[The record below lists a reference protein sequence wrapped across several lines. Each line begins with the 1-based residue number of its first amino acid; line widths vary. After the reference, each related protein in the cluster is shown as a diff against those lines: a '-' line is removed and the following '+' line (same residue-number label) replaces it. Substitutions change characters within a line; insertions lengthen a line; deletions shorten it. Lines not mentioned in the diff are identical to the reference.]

1 MVYNSFLFIWLF
13 PIIFMVG
20 NNLTVPYRKYFFL
33 LASYGIYIYYNKWM
47 TLTLIAVSLISY
59 FFAKY
64 LDRNQ
69 NKYLEKNQEKELEK
83 DQEKNLGKNLRKDQ
97 EKDLEKDLRKNQ
109 EKDLEKNLRKY
120 QENNQRKDPDKK
132 NCGKETICGKGT
144 ICAGVIATILPL
156 VVFKYGHFISENLSF
171 IKENLSSFTDSFG
184 LTSGSLGLMSNLDE
198 NHFSIIAPLGIS
210 FFTFQ
215 ALSYVFDVYR
225 KKYPAEQNL
234 SNFLTYM
241 AFFPS
246 MIAGPINRY
255 DQLMPQLNTIQGFNR
270 PLAEKGLKMI
280 LWGMFLKVVIADRL
294 QLYIDPVFDGFL
306 QESGSALLMAA
317 ILYSIQLYTDFAG
330 YSLMAIGAAAT
341 LGYNLKQNF
350 HNPYFSIGITD
361 FWHRWH
367 ITLAH
372 WLRDYIYIP
381 LGGSHCSKRRNYA
394 NILITF
400 TVSGIWHGANWTFIV
415 WGLLH
420 GLFQVIE
427 KMLGLQK
434 KKESKLSSTDIESSS
449 IKLRN
454 FSMKD
459 RSILLA
465 RIVLTFFLITFLWIF
480 FRMNTIEDAWIVIE
494 KIFTSQDM
502 NFGICEKFIY
512 VFIAIVFIK
521 DLIDEIRP
529 SCNPFYHPKTWVR
542 WATYLF
548 IFTSILLFGVFDAG
562 QFIYARF

>member
-20 NNLTVPYRKYFFL
+20 NNLIVPYRKYFFL

-64 LDRNQ
+64 LERNLEMNQ
-69 NKYLEKNQEKELEK
+69 RKDQKKDLEKGQEKDLER
-83 DQEKNLGKNLRKDQ
+83 NLRKDQ
-97 EKDLEKDLRKNQ
+97 EKNQ
-109 EKDLEKNLRKY
+109 EKDLKKD
-120 QENNQRKDPDKK
+120 QRKDPDKK

-156 VVFKYGHFISENLSF
+156 VIFKYGHFISENLS
-171 IKENLSSFTDSFG
+171 SFTDRFG
-184 LTSGSLGLMSNLDE
+184 LTSGSLGLMSNPDE

-234 SNFLTYM
+234 SNYLTYM

-255 DQLMPQLNTIQGFNR
+255 DQLMPQLNTVQGFNH

-306 QESGSALLMAA
+306 QESGSSLLMAA

-381 LGGSHCSKRRNYA
+381 LGGSRCSKRRNYA

-449 IKLRN
+449 IKQRN

-465 RIVLTFFLITFLWIF
+465 RIILTFFLITFLWIF

-502 NFGICEKFIY
+502 HFGICEKFIY

-529 SCNPFYHPKTWVR
+529 SCNPFYHSKTWVR

-548 IFTSILLFGVFDAG
+548 IFTNILLFGVFDAG

>member
-20 NNLTVPYRKYFFL
+20 NNLIVPYRKYFFL

-64 LDRNQ
+64 LERN
-69 NKYLEKNQEKELEK
+69 LEMNQ
-83 DQEKNLGKNLRKDQ
+83 RKDQ
-97 EKDLEKDLRKNQ
+97 KKDLEKGQ
-109 EKDLEKNLRKY
+109 EKDLEKNLRKD
-120 QENNQRKDPDKK
+120 QEKNQEKDLKKDLRKDPDKK

-156 VVFKYGHFISENLSF
+156 VIFKYGHFISENLS
-171 IKENLSSFTDSFG
+171 SFTDRFG
-184 LTSGSLGLMSNLDE
+184 LTSGSLGLMSNPDE

-234 SNFLTYM
+234 SNYLTYM

-255 DQLMPQLNTIQGFNR
+255 DQLMPQLNTVQGFNR

-306 QESGSALLMAA
+306 QESGSSLLMAA

-381 LGGSHCSKRRNYA
+381 LGGSRCSKRRNYA

-449 IKLRN
+449 IKQRN

-465 RIVLTFFLITFLWIF
+465 RIILTFFLITFLWIF

-502 NFGICEKFIY
+502 HFGICEKFIY

-529 SCNPFYHPKTWVR
+529 SCNPFYHSKTWVR

-548 IFTSILLFGVFDAG
+548 VFTSILLFGVFDAG

>member
-20 NNLTVPYRKYFFL
+20 NNLIVPYRKYFLL

-64 LDRNQ
+64 LERN
-69 NKYLEKNQEKELEK
+69 LEMNQ
-83 DQEKNLGKNLRKDQ
+83 RKDQ
-97 EKDLEKDLRKNQ
+97 KKDLEKGQ
-109 EKDLEKNLRKY
+109 EKDLEKNLRKD
-120 QENNQRKDPDKK
+120 QEKNQEKDLKKDLRKDPDKK
-132 NCGKETICGKGT
+132 NCGKGT

-156 VVFKYGHFISENLSF
+156 VIFKYGHFISENLS
-171 IKENLSSFTDSFG
+171 SFTDRFG
-184 LTSGSLGLMSNLDE
+184 LTSGSLGLMSNPDE
-198 NHFSIIAPLGIS
+198 SHFSIIAPLGIS

-234 SNFLTYM
+234 SNYLTYM

-255 DQLMPQLNTIQGFNR
+255 DQLMPQLNTVQGFNR
-270 PLAEKGLKMI
+270 PLAEKGLKKI

-306 QESGSALLMAA
+306 QESGSSLLMAA

-381 LGGSHCSKRRNYA
+381 LGGSRCSKRRNYA

-449 IKLRN
+449 IKQRN

-465 RIVLTFFLITFLWIF
+465 RIILTFFLITFLWIF

-502 NFGICEKFIY
+502 HFGICEKFIY

-529 SCNPFYHPKTWVR
+529 SCNPFYHSKTWVR

-548 IFTSILLFGVFDAG
+548 VFTSILLFGVFDAG

>member
-20 NNLTVPYRKYFFL
+20 NNLIVPYRKYFFL

-64 LDRNQ
+64 LERN
-69 NKYLEKNQEKELEK
+69 LEMNQ
-83 DQEKNLGKNLRKDQ
+83 RKDQ
-97 EKDLEKDLRKNQ
+97 KKDLEKGQ
-109 EKDLEKNLRKY
+109 EKDLEKNLRKD
-120 QENNQRKDPDKK
+120 QEKNQEKDLKKDLRKDPDKK

-156 VVFKYGHFISENLSF
+156 VIFKYGHFISENLSF
-171 IKENLSSFTDSFG
+171 FTDRFG
-184 LTSGSLGLMSNLDE
+184 LTSGSLGLMSNPDE

-234 SNFLTYM
+234 SNYLTYM

-255 DQLMPQLNTIQGFNR
+255 DQLMPQLNTVQGFNR
-270 PLAEKGLKMI
+270 PLAEKGLKII

-306 QESGSALLMAA
+306 QESGSSLLMAA

-381 LGGSHCSKRRNYA
+381 LGGSRCSKRRNYA

-434 KKESKLSSTDIESSS
+434 KKESKLSSTDIEASS
-449 IKLRN
+449 IKQRN

-465 RIVLTFFLITFLWIF
+465 RIILTFFLITFLWIF

-502 NFGICEKFIY
+502 HFGICEKFIY
-512 VFIAIVFIK
+512 VFIVIVFIK

-529 SCNPFYHPKTWVR
+529 SCNPFYHSKTWVR

-548 IFTSILLFGVFDAG
+548 VFTSILLFGVFDAG

>member
-33 LASYGIYIYYNKWM
+33 IVSYGIYIYYNKWM

-64 LDRNQ
+64 LERN
-69 NKYLEKNQEKELEK
+69 LEMNQ
-83 DQEKNLGKNLRKDQ
+83 RKDQ
-97 EKDLEKDLRKNQ
+97 KKDLEKGQ
-109 EKDLEKNLRKY
+109 EKDLEKNLRKD
-120 QENNQRKDPDKK
+120 QEKNQEKDLKKDLRKDPDKK

-156 VVFKYGHFISENLSF
+156 VIFKYGHFISENLS
-171 IKENLSSFTDSFG
+171 SFTDRFG
-184 LTSGSLGLMSNLDE
+184 LTSGSLGLMSNPDE

-234 SNFLTYM
+234 SNYLTYM

-255 DQLMPQLNTIQGFNR
+255 DQLMPQLNTVQGFNR

-306 QESGSALLMAA
+306 QESGSSLLMAA

-381 LGGSHCSKRRNYA
+381 LGGSRCSKRRNYA

-449 IKLRN
+449 IKQRN

-465 RIVLTFFLITFLWIF
+465 RIILTFFLITFLWIF

-502 NFGICEKFIY
+502 HFGICEKFIY

-529 SCNPFYHPKTWVR
+529 SCNPFYHSKTWVR

>member
-20 NNLTVPYRKYFFL
+20 NNLIVPYRKYFFL

-64 LDRNQ
+64 LERN
-69 NKYLEKNQEKELEK
+69 LEMNQ
-83 DQEKNLGKNLRKDQ
+83 RKDQ
-97 EKDLEKDLRKNQ
+97 KKDLEKGQ
-109 EKDLEKNLRKY
+109 EKDLEKNLRKD
-120 QENNQRKDPDKK
+120 QEKNQEKDLKKDLRKDPDKK

-156 VVFKYGHFISENLSF
+156 VIFKYGHFISENLS
-171 IKENLSSFTDSFG
+171 SFTDRFG
-184 LTSGSLGLMSNLDE
+184 LTSGSLGLMSNPDE

-234 SNFLTYM
+234 SNYLTYM

-255 DQLMPQLNTIQGFNR
+255 DQLMPQLNTVQGFNR
-270 PLAEKGLKMI
+270 PLAEKGLKII

-306 QESGSALLMAA
+306 QESGSSLLMAA

-350 HNPYFSIGITD
+350 RNPYFSIGITD

-381 LGGSHCSKRRNYA
+381 LGGSRCSKRRNYA

-400 TVSGIWHGANWTFIV
+400 AVSGIWHGANWTFIV

-420 GLFQVIE
+420 GLFQIIE

-449 IKLRN
+449 IKQRN

-465 RIVLTFFLITFLWIF
+465 RIILTFFLITFLWIF

-502 NFGICEKFIY
+502 HFGICEKFIY

-529 SCNPFYHPKTWVR
+529 SCNPFYHSKTWVR

-548 IFTSILLFGVFDAG
+548 VFTSILLFGVFDAG

>member
-20 NNLTVPYRKYFFL
+20 NNLIVPYRKYFFL

-64 LDRNQ
+64 LERN
-69 NKYLEKNQEKELEK
+69 LEMNQ
-83 DQEKNLGKNLRKDQ
+83 RKDQ
-97 EKDLEKDLRKNQ
+97 KKDLEKGQ
-109 EKDLEKNLRKY
+109 EKDLEKNLRKD
-120 QENNQRKDPDKK
+120 QEKNQEKDLKKDLRKDPDKK

-156 VVFKYGHFISENLSF
+156 VIFKYGHFISENLS
-171 IKENLSSFTDSFG
+171 SFTDRFD
-184 LTSGSLGLMSNLDE
+184 LTSGSLGLMSNPDE

-225 KKYPAEQNL
+225 KKYPAEQKLPNY
-234 SNFLTYM
+234 LTYM

-255 DQLMPQLNTIQGFNR
+255 DQLMPQLNTVQGFNR

-306 QESGSALLMAA
+306 QESGSSLLLAA

-381 LGGSHCSKRRNYA
+381 LGGSHCSKKRNYA

-449 IKLRN
+449 IKQRN
-454 FSMKD
+454 FSIKD

-502 NFGICEKFIY
+502 HFGICEKFIY

-529 SCNPFYHPKTWVR
+529 SCNPFYHSKTWVR

-548 IFTSILLFGVFDAG
+548 VFTSILLFGVFDAG

>member
-20 NNLTVPYRKYFFL
+20 NNLIVPYRKYFFL

-64 LDRNQ
+64 LERN
-69 NKYLEKNQEKELEK
+69 LEMNQ
-83 DQEKNLGKNLRKDQ
+83 RKDQ
-97 EKDLEKDLRKNQ
+97 KKDLEKGQ
-109 EKDLEKNLRKY
+109 EKDLEKNLRKD
-120 QENNQRKDPDKK
+120 QEKNQEKDLKKDLRKDPDKK

-156 VVFKYGHFISENLSF
+156 VIFKYGHFISENLS
-171 IKENLSSFTDSFG
+171 SFTDRFG
-184 LTSGSLGLMSNLDE
+184 LTSGSLDLMSNPDE

-234 SNFLTYM
+234 SNYLTYM

-255 DQLMPQLNTIQGFNR
+255 DQLMPQLNTVQGFNR

-306 QESGSALLMAA
+306 QESGSSLLMAA

-381 LGGSHCSKRRNYA
+381 LGGSRCSKRRNYA

-449 IKLRN
+449 IKQRN

-465 RIVLTFFLITFLWIF
+465 RIILTFFLITFLWIF

-502 NFGICEKFIY
+502 HFGICEKFIY

-529 SCNPFYHPKTWVR
+529 SCNPFYHSKTWVR

>member
-20 NNLTVPYRKYFFL
+20 NNLIVPYRKYFLL
-33 LASYGIYIYYNKWM
+33 LASYGIYVYYNKWM

-64 LDRNQ
+64 LERN
-69 NKYLEKNQEKELEK
+69 LEMNQ
-83 DQEKNLGKNLRKDQ
+83 RKDQ
-97 EKDLEKDLRKNQ
+97 KKDLEKGQ
-109 EKDLEKNLRKY
+109 EKDLEKNLRKD
-120 QENNQRKDPDKK
+120 QEKNQEKDLKKDLRKDPDKK

-156 VVFKYGHFISENLSF
+156 VIFKYGHFISENLS
-171 IKENLSSFTDSFG
+171 SFTDRFG
-184 LTSGSLGLMSNLDE
+184 LTSGSLGLMSNPDE
-198 NHFSIIAPLGIS
+198 SHFSIIAPLGIS

-234 SNFLTYM
+234 SNYLTYM

-255 DQLMPQLNTIQGFNR
+255 DQLMPQLNTVQGFNR
-270 PLAEKGLKMI
+270 PLAEKGLKKI

-306 QESGSALLMAA
+306 QESGSSLLMAA

-381 LGGSHCSKRRNYA
+381 LGGSRCSKRRNYA

-449 IKLRN
+449 IKQRN

-465 RIVLTFFLITFLWIF
+465 RIILTFFLITFLWIF

-502 NFGICEKFIY
+502 HFGICEKFIY

-529 SCNPFYHPKTWVR
+529 SCNPFYHSKTWVR

-548 IFTSILLFGVFDAG
+548 VFTSILLFGVFDAG

>member
-33 LASYGIYIYYNKWM
+33 IVSYGIYIYYNKWM

-64 LDRNQ
+64 LDGNQ
-69 NKYLEKNQEKELEK
+69 NKYLEKDLEKELE
-83 DQEKNLGKNLRKDQ
+83 
-97 EKDLEKDLRKNQ
+97 KNQ
-109 EKDLEKNLRKY
+109 EKDLEKNLRKD
-120 QENNQRKDPDKK
+120 QEKNQEKDLKKDLRKDQEKK

-156 VVFKYGHFISENLSF
+156 VVFKYGHFISENLS
-171 IKENLSSFTDSFG
+171 SFTDCFG
-184 LTSGSLGLMSNLDE
+184 LTSGSLGLMSNSDE

-234 SNFLTYM
+234 SNYLTYM

-255 DQLMPQLNTIQGFNR
+255 DQLMPQLNTVQGFNR

-306 QESGSALLMAA
+306 QESGSSLLMAA

-381 LGGSHCSKRRNYA
+381 LGGSRCSKRRNYA

-434 KKESKLSSTDIESSS
+434 KKESKLSSTDIESSAL
-449 IKLRN
+449 KPRY
-454 FSMKD
+454 FSMKN
-459 RSILLA
+459 RSIRLA

-502 NFGICEKFIY
+502 HFGICEKFIY

-529 SCNPFYHPKTWVR
+529 SCNPFYHSKTWVR

>member
-20 NNLTVPYRKYFFL
+20 NNLIVPYRKYFFL
-33 LASYGIYIYYNKWM
+33 IVSYGIYIYYNKWM

-64 LDRNQ
+64 LDGNQ
-69 NKYLEKNQEKELEK
+69 NKYLEKDLEKELE
-83 DQEKNLGKNLRKDQ
+83 
-97 EKDLEKDLRKNQ
+97 KNQ
-109 EKDLEKNLRKY
+109 EKDLEKNLRKD
-120 QENNQRKDPDKK
+120 QEKNQEKDLKKDLRKDQDKK

-156 VVFKYGHFISENLSF
+156 VVFKYGHFISENLS
-171 IKENLSSFTDSFG
+171 SFTDCFG
-184 LTSGSLGLMSNLDE
+184 LTSGSLGLMSNSDE

-234 SNFLTYM
+234 SNYLTYM

-306 QESGSALLMAA
+306 QESGSSLLMAA

-381 LGGSHCSKRRNYA
+381 LGGSRCSKRRNYA

-449 IKLRN
+449 IKQRN

-465 RIVLTFFLITFLWIF
+465 RIILTFFLITFLWIF

-502 NFGICEKFIY
+502 HFGICEKFIY

-529 SCNPFYHPKTWVR
+529 SCNPFYHSKTWVR

-548 IFTSILLFGVFDAG
+548 VFTSILLFGVFDAG

>member
-33 LASYGIYIYYNKWM
+33 IVSYGIYIYYNKWM

-69 NKYLEKNQEKELEK
+69 NKYLEKDLK
-83 DQEKNLGKNLRKDQ
+83 
-97 EKDLEKDLRKNQ
+97 KDLEKDQ
-109 EKDLEKNLRKY
+109 EKDLEKNLRKD
-120 QENNQRKDPDKK
+120 QEKNQEKDLKKDLKKDLRKDQEKK
-132 NCGKETICGKGT
+132 NCGKGT

-156 VVFKYGHFISENLSF
+156 VVFKYGHFISENLS
-171 IKENLSSFTDSFG
+171 SFTDRFG
-184 LTSGSLGLMSNLDE
+184 FISDE

-234 SNFLTYM
+234 SNYLTYM

-255 DQLMPQLNTIQGFNR
+255 DQLMPQLNTVQGFNR

-306 QESGSALLMAA
+306 QESGSSLLMAA

-381 LGGSHCSKRRNYA
+381 LGGSRCSKRRNYA

-434 KKESKLSSTDIESSS
+434 KKESKLSSTDIESSAL
-449 IKLRN
+449 KQRN

-465 RIVLTFFLITFLWIF
+465 IIILTFFLITFLWIF

-502 NFGICEKFIY
+502 HFGICEKFIY

>member
-64 LDRNQ
+64 LKRNQ
-69 NKYLEKNQEKELEK
+69 NKYLEK
-83 DQEKNLGKNLRKDQ
+83 
-97 EKDLEKDLRKNQ
+97 DLK
-109 EKDLEKNLRKY
+109 
-120 QENNQRKDPDKK
+120 KDPDKK
-132 NCGKETICGKGT
+132 ICGKGT

-156 VVFKYGHFISENLSF
+156 VVFKYGHFIS
-171 IKENLSSFTDSFG
+171 
-184 LTSGSLGLMSNLDE
+184 DE

-225 KKYPAEQNL
+225 KKYPAEQKL
-234 SNFLTYM
+234 SNYLTYM

-255 DQLMPQLNTIQGFNR
+255 DQLMPQLNTVQGFNR

-306 QESGSALLMAA
+306 QESGSSLLMAA

-400 TVSGIWHGANWTFIV
+400 AVSGIWHGANWTFIV

-449 IKLRN
+449 IKQRN

-502 NFGICEKFIY
+502 HFGICEKFIY

-529 SCNPFYHPKTWVR
+529 SCNPFYHSKTWVR

>member
-33 LASYGIYIYYNKWM
+33 IVSYGIYIYYNKWM

-59 FFAKY
+59 FFTKY
-64 LDRNQ
+64 LKRNQ
-69 NKYLEKNQEKELEK
+69 NKYLEKNL
-83 DQEKNLGKNLRKDQ
+83 
-97 EKDLEKDLRKNQ
+97 EKDLEKGQEKYLEKNLRKNQ
-109 EKDLEKNLRKY
+109 EKNQEKDLKKSQRKNL
-120 QENNQRKDPDKK
+120 RKDPDKK

-156 VVFKYGHFISENLSF
+156 VVFKYGHFISENLS
-171 IKENLSSFTDSFG
+171 SFTDCFG
-184 LTSGSLGLMSNLDE
+184 LTSGSLGLMGNPDE

-215 ALSYVFDVYR
+215 ALSYVFDVYH

-234 SNFLTYM
+234 SNYLTYM

-255 DQLMPQLNTIQGFNR
+255 GQLMPQLNTVQGFNR

-306 QESGSALLMAA
+306 QESGSSLLLAA

-449 IKLRN
+449 IKQRN

-465 RIVLTFFLITFLWIF
+465 RIILTFFLITFLWIF

-502 NFGICEKFIY
+502 HFGICEKFIY

-529 SCNPFYHPKTWVR
+529 SCNPFYHSKTWVR

-548 IFTSILLFGVFDAG
+548 VFTSILLFGVFDAG

>member
-20 NNLTVPYRKYFFL
+20 NNLIVPYRKYFFL

-64 LDRNQ
+64 LERN
-69 NKYLEKNQEKELEK
+69 LEMNQ
-83 DQEKNLGKNLRKDQ
+83 RKDQ
-97 EKDLEKDLRKNQ
+97 KKDLEKGQ
-109 EKDLEKNLRKY
+109 EKDLEKNLRKD
-120 QENNQRKDPDKK
+120 QEKNQEKDLKKDLRKDPDKK

-156 VVFKYGHFISENLSF
+156 VIFKYGHFISENLS
-171 IKENLSSFTDSFG
+171 SFTDRFG
-184 LTSGSLGLMSNLDE
+184 LTSGSLGLMSNPDE

-234 SNFLTYM
+234 SNYLTYM

-255 DQLMPQLNTIQGFNR
+255 DQLMPQLNTVQGFNR

-280 LWGMFLKVVIADRL
+280 LLGMFLKVVIADRL

-306 QESGSALLMAA
+306 QESGSSLLMAA

-381 LGGSHCSKRRNYA
+381 LGGSRCSKRRNYA

-449 IKLRN
+449 IKQRN

-465 RIVLTFFLITFLWIF
+465 RIILTFFLITFLWIF

-502 NFGICEKFIY
+502 HFGICEKFIY

-529 SCNPFYHPKTWVR
+529 SCNPFYHSKTWVR

-548 IFTSILLFGVFDAG
+548 VFTSILLFGVFDAG

>member
-20 NNLTVPYRKYFFL
+20 NNLIVPYRKYFFL
-33 LASYGIYIYYNKWM
+33 IVSYGIYIYYNKWM

-59 FFAKY
+59 FFTKY
-64 LDRNQ
+64 LKRNQ
-69 NKYLEKNQEKELEK
+69 NKYLEKNL
-83 DQEKNLGKNLRKDQ
+83 
-97 EKDLEKDLRKNQ
+97 EKDLEKDLEKGQEKYLEKNLRKNQEKNQ
-109 EKDLEKNLRKY
+109 EKDLKKSQRKNL
-120 QENNQRKDPDKK
+120 RKDPDKK

-156 VVFKYGHFISENLSF
+156 VVFKYGHFISENLS
-171 IKENLSSFTDSFG
+171 SFTDCFG
-184 LTSGSLGLMSNLDE
+184 LTSGSLGLMDNPDE

-234 SNFLTYM
+234 SNYLTYM

-255 DQLMPQLNTIQGFNR
+255 DQLMPQLNTVQGFNR

-306 QESGSALLMAA
+306 QESGSSLLMAA

-400 TVSGIWHGANWTFIV
+400 AVSGIWHGANWTFIV

-449 IKLRN
+449 IKQRN
-454 FSMKD
+454 FSIKD

-494 KIFTSQDM
+494 KIFTRQDM
-502 NFGICEKFIY
+502 HFGICEKFIY

-521 DLIDEIRP
+521 DLTDEIRP
-529 SCNPFYHPKTWVR
+529 SCNPFYHSKTWVR
-542 WATYLF
+542 WVTYLF

>member
-20 NNLTVPYRKYFFL
+20 NNLIVPYRKYFFL

-64 LDRNQ
+64 LERN
-69 NKYLEKNQEKELEK
+69 LEMNQ
-83 DQEKNLGKNLRKDQ
+83 RKDQ
-97 EKDLEKDLRKNQ
+97 KKDLEKGQ
-109 EKDLEKNLRKY
+109 EKDLEKNLRKD
-120 QENNQRKDPDKK
+120 QEKNQEKDLRKDPDKK

-156 VVFKYGHFISENLSF
+156 VIFKYGHFISENLS
-171 IKENLSSFTDSFG
+171 SFTDRFG
-184 LTSGSLGLMSNLDE
+184 LTSGSLGLMSNSDE

-234 SNFLTYM
+234 SNYLTYM

-306 QESGSALLMAA
+306 QESGSSLLMAA

-381 LGGSHCSKRRNYA
+381 LGGSRCSKRRNYA

-449 IKLRN
+449 IKQRN

-465 RIVLTFFLITFLWIF
+465 RIILTFFLITFLWIF

-502 NFGICEKFIY
+502 HFGICEKFIY

-529 SCNPFYHPKTWVR
+529 SCNPFYHSKTWVR

-548 IFTSILLFGVFDAG
+548 VFTSILLFGVFDAG

>member
-20 NNLTVPYRKYFFL
+20 NNLIVPYRKYFFL

-64 LDRNQ
+64 LERN
-69 NKYLEKNQEKELEK
+69 LEMNQ
-83 DQEKNLGKNLRKDQ
+83 RKDQ
-97 EKDLEKDLRKNQ
+97 KKDLEKGQ
-109 EKDLEKNLRKY
+109 EKDLEKNLRKD
-120 QENNQRKDPDKK
+120 QEKNQEKDLKKDLRKDPDKK

-156 VVFKYGHFISENLSF
+156 VIFKYGHFISENLS
-171 IKENLSSFTDSFG
+171 SFTDRFG
-184 LTSGSLGLMSNLDE
+184 LTSGSLGLMSNPDE

-234 SNFLTYM
+234 SNYLTYM

-255 DQLMPQLNTIQGFNR
+255 DQLMPQLNTVQGFNR
-270 PLAEKGLKMI
+270 PLAEKGLKII

-306 QESGSALLMAA
+306 QESGSSLLMAA

-381 LGGSHCSKRRNYA
+381 LGGSRCSKRRNYA

-434 KKESKLSSTDIESSS
+434 KKESKLSSTDIEASS
-449 IKLRN
+449 IKQRN

-465 RIVLTFFLITFLWIF
+465 RIILTFFLITFLWIF

-502 NFGICEKFIY
+502 HFGICEKFIY
-512 VFIAIVFIK
+512 VFIVIVFIK

-529 SCNPFYHPKTWVR
+529 SCNPFYHSKTWVR

-548 IFTSILLFGVFDAG
+548 VFTSILLFGVFDAG

>member
-69 NKYLEKNQEKELEK
+69 NKYLEK
-83 DQEKNLGKNLRKDQ
+83 DQEKNLK
-97 EKDLEKDLRKNQ
+97 KDLRKKQ

-132 NCGKETICGKGT
+132 NCGKGT
-144 ICAGVIATILPL
+144 IYAGVIATILPL

-171 IKENLSSFTDSFG
+171 IKENLSSFTDRFG
-184 LTSGSLGLMSNLDE
+184 LTSSSLGLMSNPDE

-234 SNFLTYM
+234 SNYLTYM

-255 DQLMPQLNTIQGFNR
+255 DQLMPQLNTVQGFNR

-294 QLYIDPVFDGFL
+294 QLYINPVFDGFL
-306 QESGSALLMAA
+306 QESGSSLLMAA

-381 LGGSHCSKRRNYA
+381 LGGSRCSKRRNYA

-400 TVSGIWHGANWTFIV
+400 AVSGIWHGANWTFIV

-434 KKESKLSSTDIESSS
+434 KKESKLSFTDIESSS
-449 IKLRN
+449 IKQRN

-459 RSILLA
+459 RSILLL
-465 RIVLTFFLITFLWIF
+465 RIILTFILITFLWIF

-502 NFGICEKFIY
+502 HFGICEKFIY

>member
-33 LASYGIYIYYNKWM
+33 IVSYGIYIYYNKWM

-64 LDRNQ
+64 L
-69 NKYLEKNQEKELEK
+69 E
-83 DQEKNLGKNLRKDQ
+83 
-97 EKDLEKDLRKNQ
+97 KNQ
-109 EKDLEKNLRKY
+109 EKDL
-120 QENNQRKDPDKK
+120 RKDPDKK
-132 NCGKETICGKGT
+132 ICGKGT

-156 VVFKYGHFISENLSF
+156 VVFKYGHFIS
-171 IKENLSSFTDSFG
+171 
-184 LTSGSLGLMSNLDE
+184 DE
-198 NHFSIIAPLGIS
+198 THFSIIAPLGIS

-225 KKYPAEQNL
+225 KKYPAEQKL
-234 SNFLTYM
+234 SNYLTYM

-255 DQLMPQLNTIQGFNR
+255 DQLMPQLNTVQGFNR

-306 QESGSALLMAA
+306 QESGSSLLMAA

-434 KKESKLSSTDIESSS
+434 KKESKLSSSDIESSS
-449 IKLRN
+449 IKQSY
-454 FSMKD
+454 FSIKD

-465 RIVLTFFLITFLWIF
+465 RIILTFFLITFLWIF

-494 KIFTSQDM
+494 KIFTRQDM
-502 NFGICEKFIY
+502 HFGICEKFIY

>member
-20 NNLTVPYRKYFFL
+20 NNLIVPYRKYFFL

-64 LDRNQ
+64 LERNLERNQ
-69 NKYLEKNQEKELEK
+69 
-83 DQEKNLGKNLRKDQ
+83 RKDQ
-97 EKDLEKDLRKNQ
+97 KKDLEKGQ
-109 EKDLEKNLRKY
+109 EKDLEKNLRKD
-120 QENNQRKDPDKK
+120 QEKNQEKDLKKDLRKDPDKK

-156 VVFKYGHFISENLSF
+156 VIFKYGHFISENLSF
-171 IKENLSSFTDSFG
+171 FTDRFG
-184 LTSGSLGLMSNLDE
+184 LTSGSLGLMSNPDE

-234 SNFLTYM
+234 SNYLTYM

-255 DQLMPQLNTIQGFNR
+255 DQLMPQLNTVQGFNR
-270 PLAEKGLKMI
+270 PLAEKGLKII

-306 QESGSALLMAA
+306 QESGSSLLMAA

-381 LGGSHCSKRRNYA
+381 LGGSRCSKRRNYA

-434 KKESKLSSTDIESSS
+434 KKESKLSSTDIEASS
-449 IKLRN
+449 IKQRN

-465 RIVLTFFLITFLWIF
+465 RIILTFFLITFLWIF

-502 NFGICEKFIY
+502 HFGICEKFIY
-512 VFIAIVFIK
+512 VFIVIVFIK

-529 SCNPFYHPKTWVR
+529 SCNPFYHSKTWVR

-548 IFTSILLFGVFDAG
+548 VFTSILLFGVFDAG

>member
-20 NNLTVPYRKYFFL
+20 NNLIVPYRKYFFL

-64 LDRNQ
+64 LERN
-69 NKYLEKNQEKELEK
+69 LEMNQ
-83 DQEKNLGKNLRKDQ
+83 RKDQ
-97 EKDLEKDLRKNQ
+97 KKDLEKGQ
-109 EKDLEKNLRKY
+109 EKDLEKNLRKD
-120 QENNQRKDPDKK
+120 QEKNQEKDLKKDLRKDPDKK

-156 VVFKYGHFISENLSF
+156 VIFKYGHFISENLS
-171 IKENLSSFTDSFG
+171 SFTDRFG
-184 LTSGSLGLMSNLDE
+184 LTSGSLGLMSNPDE

-234 SNFLTYM
+234 SNYLTYM

-255 DQLMPQLNTIQGFNR
+255 DQLMPQLNTVQGFNR

-306 QESGSALLMAA
+306 QESGSSLLMAA

-381 LGGSHCSKRRNYA
+381 LGGSRCSKRRNYA

-449 IKLRN
+449 IKQRN

-465 RIVLTFFLITFLWIF
+465 RIILTFFLITFLWIF

-502 NFGICEKFIY
+502 HFGICEKFIY

-529 SCNPFYHPKTWVR
+529 SCNPFYHSKTWVR

>member
-33 LASYGIYIYYNKWM
+33 IVSYGIYIYYNKWM

-64 LDRNQ
+64 L
-69 NKYLEKNQEKELEK
+69 E
-83 DQEKNLGKNLRKDQ
+83 
-97 EKDLEKDLRKNQ
+97 KNQ
-109 EKDLEKNLRKY
+109 EKDL
-120 QENNQRKDPDKK
+120 RKDPDKK
-132 NCGKETICGKGT
+132 IYGKGT

-156 VVFKYGHFISENLSF
+156 VVFKYGHFIS
-171 IKENLSSFTDSFG
+171 
-184 LTSGSLGLMSNLDE
+184 DE

-234 SNFLTYM
+234 SNYLTYM

-255 DQLMPQLNTIQGFNR
+255 DQLMPQLNTVQGFNR

-306 QESGSALLMAA
+306 QESGSSLLMAA

-381 LGGSHCSKRRNYA
+381 LGGSRCSKKRNYA

-400 TVSGIWHGANWTFIV
+400 AVSGIWHGANWTFIV

-427 KMLGLQK
+427 KILGLQ
-434 KKESKLSSTDIESSS
+434 KKESKLSSTDIESSAL
-449 IKLRN
+449 KQRY
-454 FSMKD
+454 FSMKN
-459 RSILLA
+459 RSIRLA

-502 NFGICEKFIY
+502 HFGICEKFIY

-529 SCNPFYHPKTWVR
+529 SCNPFYHSKTWVR

>member
-33 LASYGIYIYYNKWM
+33 IVSYGIYIYYNKWM

-64 LDRNQ
+64 LERN
-69 NKYLEKNQEKELEK
+69 LEMNQ
-83 DQEKNLGKNLRKDQ
+83 RKDQ
-97 EKDLEKDLRKNQ
+97 KKDLEKGQ
-109 EKDLEKNLRKY
+109 EKDLEKNLRKD
-120 QENNQRKDPDKK
+120 QEKNQEKDLKKDLRKDPDKK

-156 VVFKYGHFISENLSF
+156 VIFKYGHFISENLS
-171 IKENLSSFTDSFG
+171 SFTDRFG
-184 LTSGSLGLMSNLDE
+184 LTSGSLGLMSNPDE

-234 SNFLTYM
+234 SNYLTYM

-255 DQLMPQLNTIQGFNR
+255 DQLMPQLNTVQGFNR

-306 QESGSALLMAA
+306 QESGSSLLLAA

-449 IKLRN
+449 IKQRN

-465 RIVLTFFLITFLWIF
+465 RIILTFFLITFLWIF

-502 NFGICEKFIY
+502 HFGICEKFIY

-529 SCNPFYHPKTWVR
+529 SCNPFYHSKTWVR

>member
-20 NNLTVPYRKYFFL
+20 NNLIVPYRKYFFL

-64 LDRNQ
+64 L
-69 NKYLEKNQEKELEK
+69 
-83 DQEKNLGKNLRKDQ
+83 EKNLEMNQRKDQ
-97 EKDLEKDLRKNQ
+97 KKDLEKGQ
-109 EKDLEKNLRKY
+109 EKDLEKNLRKD
-120 QENNQRKDPDKK
+120 QEKNQEKDLKKDLRKDPDKK

-156 VVFKYGHFISENLSF
+156 VIFKYGHFISENLS
-171 IKENLSSFTDSFG
+171 SFTDRFG
-184 LTSGSLGLMSNLDE
+184 LTSGSLGLMSNPDE

-234 SNFLTYM
+234 SNYLTYM

-255 DQLMPQLNTIQGFNR
+255 DQLMPQLNTVQGFNR

-306 QESGSALLMAA
+306 QESGSSLLMAA

-381 LGGSHCSKRRNYA
+381 LGGSRCSKRRNYA

-449 IKLRN
+449 IKQRN

-465 RIVLTFFLITFLWIF
+465 RIILTFFLITFLWIF

-502 NFGICEKFIY
+502 HFGICEKFIY

-529 SCNPFYHPKTWVR
+529 SCNPFYHSKTWVR

>member
-33 LASYGIYIYYNKWM
+33 LTSYGIYIYYNKWM

-64 LDRNQ
+64 LERNQ
-69 NKYLEKNQEKELEK
+69 NKYLEK
-83 DQEKNLGKNLRKDQ
+83 DQ
-97 EKDLEKDLRKNQ
+97 EKDLEKKLRKDQEKNQ
-109 EKDLEKNLRKY
+109 EKDLKKDLRKNLK
-120 QENNQRKDPDKK
+120 KDPDKK

-144 ICAGVIATILPL
+144 ICAGIIATILPL
-156 VVFKYGHFISENLSF
+156 VVFKYGHFISENLS
-171 IKENLSSFTDSFG
+171 SFTDSFG
-184 LTSGSLGLMSNLDE
+184 FISDE

-234 SNFLTYM
+234 SNHLTYM

-255 DQLMPQLNTIQGFNR
+255 DQLMPQLNTVQGFNR

-306 QESGSALLMAA
+306 QESGSSLLMAA

-381 LGGSHCSKRRNYA
+381 LGGSRCSKKRNYA

-400 TVSGIWHGANWTFIV
+400 AVSGIWHGANWTFIV

-427 KMLGLQK
+427 KILGLQK
-434 KKESKLSSTDIESSS
+434 KKESKLSSTDIESSALKPRYFS
-449 IKLRN
+449 IKN
-454 FSMKD
+454 
-459 RSILLA
+459 RSIRVA
-465 RIVLTFFLITFLWIF
+465 RIILTFFLITFLWIF

-502 NFGICEKFIY
+502 HFGICEKFIY

-529 SCNPFYHPKTWVR
+529 SCNPFYHSKTWVR